1 VQAEV
6 AEVQVAATAEAEA
19 VAAVEVPPAG
29 RPPWPVGEATRRGV
43 AGAVETE

>member
-1 VQAEV
+1 M